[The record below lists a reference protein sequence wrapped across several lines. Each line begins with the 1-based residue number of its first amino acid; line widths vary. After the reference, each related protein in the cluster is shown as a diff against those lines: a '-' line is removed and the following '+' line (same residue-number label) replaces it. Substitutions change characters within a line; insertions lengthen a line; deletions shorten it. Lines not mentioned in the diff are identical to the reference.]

1 MCISSFKF
9 LHPYIILQLYGQGIS
24 LSLCQSTGCLIL
36 ICKPRVQCNNEMK
49 CLICASSTYSPKW
62 REFGYFTMSVFCKDL
77 VEECCRHGKFPFA
90 IVTAHPYGA
99 PSSCCN
105 LKPRH
110 ASSARLGKYRDSS
123 VPIVFTLPA
132 VLF

>member
-1 MCISSFKF
+1 MCGVLNLNMYVIR
-9 LHPYIILQLYGQGIS
+9 PRDQ
-24 LSLCQSTGCLIL
+24 CQ
-36 ICKPRVQCNNEMK
+36 NEMK
-49 CLICASSTYSPKW
+49 KSGQGSTFHGVGVLQ
-62 REFGYFTMSVFCKDL
+62 RLLEV
-77 VEECCRHGKFPFA
+77 CCRHGKFPFG

>member
-1 MCISSFKF
+1 M
-9 LHPYIILQLYGQGIS
+9 YGVLNLNMYVIR
-24 LSLCQSTGCLIL
+24 
-36 ICKPRVQCNNEMK
+36 PRVQCQNEMK
-49 CLICASSTYSPKW
+49 KSGQGSTYSPKC
-62 REFGYFTMSVFCKDL
+62 RQFGYFTVSVFCKDVL
-77 VEECCRHGKFPFA
+77 EVCCRHGKFPFA